1 MSNKEQSPNYW
12 KSLNE
17 LANNEEYK
25 SYLEREFPAGAS
37 ELKDGMTRKNFLR
50 IMSASIALAGFAAC
64 RRPVE
69 KILPY
74 RTRPEGMDPSNPW
87 YYATA
92 MPYRGALTGL
102 VVKTDDGRP
111 TKVEG
116 NKEHPGSMGATNA
129 QMQAAILGLYDPDR
143 SRSPKFNGQTKSWD
157 DFLSFAN
164 QFFTSDK
171 KVAFLSEAN
180 SSLTQDRLK
189 KDALKKF
196 KNASWVTYEPYG
208 EQNVNAGNAITFGK
222 KLRTYNHF
230 DKAGLIVSL
239 DADFLQDG
247 AENTANIWNFAK
259 GRKLKNSSDS
269 LNRLFVV
276 ENNYTLTGSNAD
288 NRLRLLASQ
297 VEPFTYALAANLAEK
312 IDGLDAFK
320 GYKNDFSQ
328 HSWIAVLTEELLNNK
343 GQGIIVAGNHQ
354 NPNIHAA
361 VAAMNLALENAG
373 KTISYYDVPT
383 FDKGD
388 DNQNFIQLTKDLQS
402 GKYDALV
409 MLGTNP
415 VYTAPADLDFESAL
429 NATKMTVHV
438 ADYFDETSKKVKWH
452 INRSHFLEQWGDGTS
467 FSGVQSVIQPMILPL
482 FGGKSEVEVLNA
494 IVSGKDTKGH
504 ELVQETWKPVLGN
517 TNFKNKWEKVLN
529 DGVYQ
534 NTGFKA
540 ENISLASDAAQKIKA
555 NLATVKN
562 PSNNQIEL
570 VIKPDPKIVDGRFAN
585 NGWLQEMPDP
595 ITKIT
600 WGNVALMSLKTA
612 ATLGVKNGDMIIIK
626 ANGSKIQ
633 IPSWVLPGHADNSI
647 TAYTGY
653 GRHGIGRIADDDFG
667 IYIDKNYGVP
677 SFMHEK
683 VFTTDV
689 FPLVT
694 TANPLFHN
702 NVTISKTGQTY
713 TVANTQDHGSMEGRP
728 IVREANIKE
737 YRKDPK
743 FAPDMVEVAGVEEE
757 HKKYPDPIFTPA
769 SSPGYEP
776 QWAMTIDLTS
786 CVGCGTCTVAC
797 QAENNIP
804 IVGKVEVSKGREMHW
819 IRTDRYFVGDA
830 DNPKIA
836 HQPVPCM
843 QCELAPCEQVC
854 PVAATT
860 HSDDGL
866 NQMVYNRC
874 IGTRYCL
881 NNCPYKVRR
890 FNFFNFSKEFLTTG
904 NDPEIVQMAMNP
916 QVTVRFR
923 GVMEKCTYCV
933 QRLQRAK
940 IKRQLET
947 QNQSMKPLDGTVKTA
962 CQQACPADAIRFG
975 DITDPNSVVSKTKEN
990 DRNYTLLS
998 VLDTR
1003 PRTTYLAKVRNPN
1016 EKLA

>member
-25 SYLEREFPAGAS
+25 NYLEREFPEGAS

-50 IMSASIALAGFAAC
+50 IMGASIALAGFAAC

-87 YYATA
+87 FYATA

-102 VVKTDDGRP
+102 VVKTVDGRP
-111 TKVEG
+111 IKIEG
-116 NKEHPGSMGATNA
+116 NKQHPGSLGSTNA
-129 QMQAAILGLYDPDR
+129 QNQAAMLGLYDPDR
-143 SRSPKFNGQTKSWD
+143 SRTPKYNGQNKSWD

-164 QFFTSDK
+164 QYFTSDK
-171 KVAFLSEAN
+171 KVAFLSSAN
-180 SSLTQDRLK
+180 SSMTLNSLK

-196 KNASWVTYEPYG
+196 KNARWVTYEPYG
-208 EQNVNAGNAITFGK
+208 EQNVNTGNSIAFGK

-230 DKAGLIVSL
+230 DQAHVIVSL

-247 AENTANIWNFAK
+247 AENTINIWNFAK
-259 GRKLKNSSDS
+259 GRKLRNPGDS
-269 LNRLFVV
+269 LNSLYVV
-276 ENNYTLTGSNAD
+276 ENNYSLTGSNAD
-288 NRLRLLASQ
+288 NRLRILSSQ
-297 VEPFTYALAANLAEK
+297 VEAFTYALAASLAQK
-312 IDGLDAFK
+312 VNGLEAYKD
-320 GYKNDFSQ
+320 YKNDFSQ
-328 HSWIAVLTEELLNNK
+328 HSWISVLTEELLNNK
-343 GQGIIVAGNHQ
+343 GKSIVVAGNHQ

-361 VAAMNLALENAG
+361 VAAMNLALGNAG
-373 KTISYYDVPT
+373 NTVSYYNVPT
-383 FDKGD
+383 FVKGD
-388 DNQNFIQLTKDLQS
+388 DNQNFIELVKDLKA

-409 MLGTNP
+409 MLDTNP
-415 VYTAPADLDFESAL
+415 VYTAPADLDFASAL
-429 NATKMTVHV
+429 EATKMTVQL
-438 ADYFDETSKKVKWH
+438 AEYYDETSRKVKWH
-452 INRSHFLEQWGDGTS
+452 INKSHFLEYWGDGTS
-467 FSGVQSVIQPMILPL
+467 FNGVQSVIQPMILPL
-482 FGGKSEVEVLNA
+482 FGGKSQIEVLNA
-494 IVSGKDTKGH
+494 IITGKDTKGYD
-504 ELVQETWKPVLGN
+504 LVQDTWKPILGGA
-517 TNFKNKWEKVLN
+517 NFKNKWEKVLN
-529 DGVYQ
+529 DGVLDGS
-534 NTGFKA
+534 GFKE
-540 ENISLASDAAQKIKA
+540 ENIR
-555 NLATVKN
+555 LATGYNKTIKTILSTYKS

-570 VIKPDPKIVDGRFAN
+570 VIKPDPKIVDGRYAN
-585 NGWLQEMPDP
+585 IGWLQEMPDP

-612 ATLGVKNGDMIIIK
+612 ATFGLKNGDMIKVK
-626 ANGSKIQ
+626 ASGTEIL
-633 IPSWVLPGHADNSI
+633 IPAWVLPGHADNSI
-647 TAYTGY
+647 TVYTGY

-667 IYIDKNYGVP
+667 VYIDHNYGVA
-677 SFMHEK
+677 SFMHQK
-683 VFTTDV
+683 VFTTNV
-689 FPLVT
+689 FPLLLT
-694 TANPLFHN
+694 THPLFHN
-702 NVTISKTGQTY
+702 NVTIVKTGKTY

-728 IVREANIKE
+728 IVREANISE
-737 YRKDPK
+737 YRKKPK
-743 FAPDMVEVAGVEEE
+743 FASEMVDVEGTKEE
-757 HKKYPDPIFTPA
+757 HRKYPEPIFTPA
-769 SSPGYEP
+769 PSPSYEP
-776 QWAMTIDLTS
+776 QWAMTIDLTK
-786 CVGCGTCTVAC
+786 CVGCGTCTIAC

-804 IVGKVEVSKGREMHW
+804 IVGKQEVTKGREMHW

-843 QCELAPCEQVC
+843 QCELAPCEEVC

-860 HSDDGL
+860 HSNDGI

-904 NDPEIVQMAMNP
+904 KDPEIIQMAMNP

-975 DITDPNSVVSKTKEN
+975 DITDPNSKVSLSREN

-1003 PRTTYLAKVRNPN
+1003 PRTTYQAKVRNPN
-1016 EKLA
+1016 EKLT